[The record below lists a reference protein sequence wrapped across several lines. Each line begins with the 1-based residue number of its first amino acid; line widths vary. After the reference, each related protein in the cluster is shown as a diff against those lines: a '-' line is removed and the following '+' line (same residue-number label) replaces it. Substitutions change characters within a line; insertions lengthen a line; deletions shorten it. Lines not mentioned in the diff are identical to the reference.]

1 VYSTLTIPVSP
12 NRTVLDSL
20 RAYYVFAQVAE
31 AHSFS
36 RAAERLGITKSA
48 VSKHVAQLEADL
60 AVQLIVRTTRKLVL
74 TEAGERVYA
83 SCANIASDLEAA
95 REAAHAQSGIVAG
108 KLRVAAPQA
117 LGRNYLIPVV
127 MEFLGRHPQLSIE
140 LLFDDDYLDLMDQR
154 IDIALRVGGIDDQTL
169 VSRRLAKVELL
180 LVAAPSYLSARGTPR
195 TPGELAD
202 HEWLIHLPS
211 RGRGLT
217 MRRGKQAIALQPQ
230 GRLAC
235 NNGPSNLVA
244 ALAGQGLFLAPDF
257 EVAPELRE
265 GSLIRVVPGWT
276 IEQRAL
282 HMVFPPRRHVL
293 GRVRAFASFL
303 VERFHDPPWRTRS

>member
-1 VYSTLTIPVSP
+1 M
-12 NRTVLDSL
+12 LDSL

-31 AHSFS
+31 AHSFT

-83 SCANIASDLEAA
+83 SCAHIARDLEAA
-95 REAAHAQSGIVAG
+95 REAAHAEGGIVAG
-108 KLRVAAPQA
+108 KLRMAAPQA
-117 LGRNYLIPVV
+117 LGRNYLMPVV
-127 MEFLGRHPQLSIE
+127 MEFLALHPQLQIE
-140 LLFDDDYLDLMDQR
+140 LLFDDDYIDLMDQR
-154 IDIALRVGGIDDQTL
+154 IDIALRVGGIDDRTL
-169 VSRRLAKVELL
+169 ISRRLATVDLL
-180 LVAAPSYLSARGTPR
+180 LVASPAYLSARGTPR
-195 TPGELAD
+195 SPGELPS

-211 RGRGLT
+211 RGRPLT
-217 MRRGKQAIALQPQ
+217 LRRGKKAFTIRPQ

-235 NNGPSNLVA
+235 NNGPSNLAA
-244 ALAGQGLFLAPDF
+244 ALAGQGLFLGPDF
-257 EVAPELRE
+257 EVAPEIGD
-265 GSLIRVVPGWT
+265 GSLLRVLPGWT

-303 VERFHDPPWRTRS
+303 SERFRLPPWRIAGS